1 MSVSLVDMQDLVLAR
16 PLLLCFLHT
25 IKQTHLSYHGYI
37 NNTMFLSQDI
47 KTFHHNT
54 NTLVFSL
61 QEV

>member
-47 KTFHHNT
+47 KTFHQKRQY
-54 NTLVFSL
+54 LVCKKC
-61 QEV
+61 EI